1 MQVLEKLSGTN
12 KVTLVCVP
20 GHQGTVSNEEAD
32 KLAKERINR
41 VLSDQ
46 IAGIPSAVGKE
57 VIRIRSHL

>member
-1 MQVLEKLSGTN
+1 M
-12 KVTLVCVP
+12 VP